1 MTTAVFFV
9 FAHPFLE
16 SAFAAGTAIALASG
30 LVGSVVVLRGQVFA
44 GDALSHVAFTGALAA
59 LAFGVDLRLG
69 LYGACVAFALLLAV
83 LGRRTGADDTV
94 IGSVFAWVLG
104 LGALFL
110 SVFTTSSSG
119 TGGTGTSGVNV
130 LFGSILGLTG
140 GQALTDAVVAL
151 VVVAGTVAVGRP
163 LLFASLD
170 PAVAAARGVPVRTLS
185 TVFFVLLGLTAG
197 VATQAVGALLLI
209 GLLAAPAG
217 AAQRLTARSVPG
229 AVVVGGPGRRLD
241 VGGPLHRLP
250 RPGRATQ
257 LRHPRRR
264 HRCLPRDVRLVGGPS
279 PPGRPPR
286 RREGTGR
293 GRRRRGRHC
302 RGGPCP
308 VTPRPPA
315 IGAPPTHLV
324 VCPA

>member
-1 MTTAVFFV
+1 VTTGAFFV
-9 FAHPFLE
+9 LAHPFLE

-59 LAFGVDLRLG
+59 LALGVDLRLG
-69 LYGACVAFALLLAV
+69 LYGGCLAFALLLAV

-110 SVFTTSSSG
+110 SLFTASSSG
-119 TGGTGTSGVNV
+119 TGGNGTAGVSV

-140 GQALTDAVVAL
+140 GQALVDVAVALSVVAAL
-151 VVVAGTVAVGRP
+151 VAIGRP

-170 PAVAAARGVPVRTLS
+170 PAVAAARGVPVRALS

-197 VATQAVGALLLI
+197 VATQAVGALLLL

-217 AAQRLTARSVPG
+217 AAQRMTARPYRALWLSAAVAVGSMWTGLTIAYVAPVVPPSFG
-229 AVVVGGPGRRLD
+229 ILGVATTVYLATFAWPALTRSR
-241 VGGPLHRLP
+241 
-250 RPGRATQ
+250 RPGLRPTATTASA
-257 LRHPRRR
+257 PAAATAT
-264 HRCLPRDVRLVGGPS
+264 GG
-279 PPGRPPR
+279 
-286 RREGTGR
+286 GTGAR
-293 GRRRRGRHC
+293 
-302 RGGPCP
+302 
-308 VTPRPPA
+308 
-315 IGAPPTHLV
+315 
-324 VCPA
+324 

>member
-1 MTTAVFFV
+1 MTAAFFV

-44 GDALSHVAFTGALAA
+44 GDAMSHVAFTGALAA

-83 LGRRTGADDTV
+83 LGRRAGADDTF

-110 SVFTTSSSG
+110 SVFTSSSSG
-119 TGGTGTSGVNV
+119 TGGGTGGGATAGVTV

-140 GQALTDAVVAL
+140 GQALIDAVVAL
-151 VVVAGTVAVGRP
+151 VVVAGMVVVGRP

-170 PAVAAARGVPVRTLS
+170 PAVAAARGVPVRALATG
-185 TVFFVLLGLTAG
+185 FFVLLGLTAG

-217 AAQRLTARSVPG
+217 AAQRLTARPYRALWVSAALAVGSVWIGLTVAYVAP
-229 AVVVGGPGRRLD
+229 VVPPSFGILGVATGVYLATFAWSTAGRR
-241 VGGPLHRLP
+241 PA
-250 RPGRATQ
+250 GRRA
-257 LRHPRRR
+257 
-264 HRCLPRDVRLVGGPS
+264 G
-279 PPGRPPR
+279 
-286 RREGTGR
+286 GTGR
-293 GRRRRGRHC
+293 ARTVE
-302 RGGPCP
+302 GGSDAP
-308 VTPRPPA
+308 
-315 IGAPPTHLV
+315 GA
-324 VCPA
+324 ARAR